1 MIPFVVVMAQFYTW
15 IVSLE
20 GEEKQRHCKVLGVTY
35 TTLGTVCF
43 MLRSVPLAIM
53 GMILFM
59 LGLRLIAHG
68 LDRLNKSIF
77 IDRFDGDE

>member
-1 MIPFVVVMAQFYTW
+1 MIPFVVVMVQFYTW

-59 LGLRLIAHG
+59 FGLRLIAHG

-77 IDRFDGDE
+77 IDRYDGDK